1 MRLKNDKLRA
11 VFYARVS
18 TEEEKQLNAIE
29 KQIEENREVIE
40 KKGWILVDEY
50 IDKGITG
57 TQAKKRNEYIRML
70 DDIKKNKFDVIVS
83 KDQSRL
89 QRNTMDWYIFLNDI
103 VQNQKKLY
111 LYLENTFFDPK
122 DKFIFGIK
130 AMMAE
135 EYSRDL
141 SKKGNAAV
149 KRRQEKGKP
158 IITNRTWGFKNI
170 DGEILIDEDEAK
182 MITQIYQLFADGF
195 GGRVVARTLR
205 DEGIRNRNG
214 KTLSENTI
222 REIVKNPL
230 YKGIVVMNKEH
241 FDFEAKKVMK
251 NPESEWVYRDGL
263 VPQIISDD
271 LWERANEQLN
281 GRKTIDRKHNVGIN
295 KGNNLLSS
303 KIICGEC
310 GSKYWRNK
318 RKNAIYWYC
327 SEGSRSGKV
336 REKTGM
342 KCTSLN
348 LKEDEIMFMIEQ
360 IGNELISDEK
370 KEKVLSDAINMI
382 YQGLSGVSSGER
394 IEDIQSQR
402 DKLNKRKDMLMDYL
416 LDGTITK
423 SDYTSK
429 IEDITEQLAVL
440 YEKETK
446 IQESKDSN
454 KELFERLNTVREL
467 FKDKKENDIEVPLM
481 CSRIEQIKVYEDRLD
496 VYLDFL
502 KSNKYISADYNGGR
516 KHDFY
521 DMPICRGR
529 EIPGRCE
536 AHSCRWTR
544 PGQPQPESQEH
555 EPADECTAQTGTD
568 ECP

>member
-1 MRLKNDKLRA
+1 MNITQFCTNIVRKCEHMRERKLRA

-18 TEEEKQLNAIE
+18 TEEEEQLNAIE
-29 KQIEENREVIE
+29 KQIEENQEII
-40 KKGWILVDEY
+40 KAKGWVLIDEY

-57 TQAKKRNEYIRML
+57 TQAKKRNEYLRML
-70 DDIKKNKFDVIVS
+70 DDIKKDKFDIIVV

-89 QRNTMDWYIFLNDI
+89 QRNTMDWYIFLNEI

-141 SKKGNAAV
+141 SKKGNAAT

-170 DGEILIDEDEAK
+170 NGEISIDEKEVQ
-182 MITQIYQLFADGF
+182 MIKQIYQLFADGY
-195 GGRVVARTLR
+195 GGRVVARILR
-205 DEGIRNRNG
+205 ESGIRNRNG

-222 REIVKNPL
+222 RDIVKNPL

-241 FDFEAKKVMK
+241 FDFEAKRIIK
-251 NPESEWVYRDGL
+251 NPESEWIYREGL
-263 VPQIISDD
+263 VPQIIDSD
-271 LWERANEQLN
+271 LWEKANRQIN
-281 GRKTIDRKHNVGIN
+281 NRKTVDRKHNVGIN
-295 KGNNLLSS
+295 KGNNMLSS

-318 RKNAIYWYC
+318 RTQGIYWYC
-327 SEGSRSGKV
+327 SEGARSGKV

-348 LKEDEIMFMIEQ
+348 LKEDEILSLIQ
-360 IGNELISDEK
+360 RIGNQLIAKEK
-370 KEKVLSDAINMI
+370 KEKVLSNAIMKI
-382 YQGLSGVSSGER
+382 YEALTTVESRESA
-394 IEDIQSQR
+394 EDIQVQLE
-402 DKLNKRKDMLMDYL
+402 KLNNRKDTLMDFL

-423 SDYTSK
+423 RDYTSK
-429 IEDITEQLAVL
+429 IDSITEQISLLNEKKIKVQEKNKENEGL
-440 YEKETK
+440 FSRLNQVRNLFQKETEK
-446 IQESKDSN
+446 G
-454 KELFERLNTVREL
+454 
-467 FKDKKENDIEVPLM
+467 IEVPIM
-481 CSRIEQIKVYEDRLD
+481 CSHIEQIKVFEKRLD

-502 KSNKYISADYNGGR
+502 KSMDHLSVECDKMGKNSV
-516 KHDFY
+516 Y
-521 DMPICRGR
+521 DMPTCVGGLL
-529 EIPGRCE
+529 P
-536 AHSCRWTR
+536 
-544 PGQPQPESQEH
+544 
-555 EPADECTAQTGTD
+555 
-568 ECP
+568 

>member
-1 MRLKNDKLRA
+1 MREKQLRA

-18 TEEEKQLNAIE
+18 TEEEQQLNAIE
-29 KQIEENREVIE
+29 KQIEENQEII
-40 KKGWILVDEY
+40 KAKGWALVDKY

-57 TQAKKRNEYIRML
+57 TQVKKRNEYLRML
-70 DDIKKNKFDVIVS
+70 DDIKKDKFDIIVV

-89 QRNTMDWYIFLNDI
+89 QRNTMDWYIFLNEI

-141 SKKGNAAV
+141 SKKGNAAT

-170 DGEILIDEDEAK
+170 NGEIFIDEKEAQ
-182 MITQIYQLFADGF
+182 MIRQIYQLFADGY
-195 GGRVVARTLR
+195 GGRVVARILR
-205 DEGIRNRNG
+205 ESGIRNRNG

-241 FDFEAKKVMK
+241 FDFEAKRIIK
-251 NPESEWVYRDGL
+251 NPESEWIYREGL
-263 VPQIISDD
+263 VPQMIDTD
-271 LWERANEQLN
+271 LWEKANQQIN
-281 GRKTIDRKHNVGIN
+281 NRKTVDRKHNVGIN
-295 KGNNLLSS
+295 KGNNMLSS

-318 RKNAIYWYC
+318 RTQGVYWYC
-327 SEGSRSGKV
+327 SEGARSGKV

-348 LKEDEIMFMIEQ
+348 LKEDEILSLIQ
-360 IGNELISDEK
+360 KVGNQLIAKEK
-370 KEKVLSDAINMI
+370 KEEVLSNAIMKI
-382 YQGLSGVSSGER
+382 YETLTIVESRESV
-394 IEDIQSQR
+394 EDIQAQLE
-402 DKLNKRKDMLMDYL
+402 KLNNRKDILMDFL

-423 SDYTSK
+423 MDYVSK
-429 IEDITEQLAVL
+429 IDSITEQITLLNEKKIKVQEKNKENEGL
-440 YEKETK
+440 FSRLNQVRDLFQKETEK
-446 IQESKDSN
+446 G
-454 KELFERLNTVREL
+454 
-467 FKDKKENDIEVPLM
+467 IEVPIM
-481 CSRIEQIKVYEDRLD
+481 CSHIEQIKVFEKRLD

-502 KSNKYISADYNGGR
+502 KNVDYFSIECDKMGKNSVYNMPTWVGGLL
-516 KHDFY
+516 
-521 DMPICRGR
+521 P
-529 EIPGRCE
+529 
-536 AHSCRWTR
+536 
-544 PGQPQPESQEH
+544 
-555 EPADECTAQTGTD
+555 
-568 ECP
+568 

>member
-1 MRLKNDKLRA
+1 MNITQFCTNIVRKCEHMRERKLRA

-18 TEEEKQLNAIE
+18 TEEEEQLNAIE
-29 KQIEENREVIE
+29 KQIEENQEII
-40 KKGWILVDEY
+40 KAKGWVLIDEY

-57 TQAKKRNEYIRML
+57 TQVKKRNEYLRML
-70 DDIKKNKFDVIVS
+70 DDIKKDKFDIIVV

-89 QRNTMDWYIFLNDI
+89 QRNTMDWYIFLNEI

-141 SKKGNAAV
+141 SKKGNAAT

-170 DGEILIDEDEAK
+170 NGEISIDEKEVQ
-182 MITQIYQLFADGF
+182 MIKQIYQLFADGY
-195 GGRVVARTLR
+195 GGRVVARILR
-205 DEGIRNRNG
+205 ESGIRNRNG

-222 REIVKNPL
+222 RDIVKNPL

-241 FDFEAKKVMK
+241 FDFEAKRIIK
-251 NPESEWVYRDGL
+251 NPESEWIYREGL
-263 VPQIISDD
+263 VPQIIDSD
-271 LWERANEQLN
+271 LWEKANRQIN
-281 GRKTIDRKHNVGIN
+281 NRKTVNRKHNVGIN
-295 KGNNLLSS
+295 KGNNMLSS

-318 RKNAIYWYC
+318 RTQGIYWYC
-327 SEGSRSGKV
+327 SEGARSGKV

-348 LKEDEIMFMIEQ
+348 LKEDEILSLIQ
-360 IGNELISDEK
+360 RIGNQLIAKEK
-370 KEKVLSDAINMI
+370 KEKVLSNAIMKI
-382 YQGLSGVSSGER
+382 YEALTTVESRESA
-394 IEDIQSQR
+394 EDIQVQLE
-402 DKLNKRKDMLMDYL
+402 KLNNRKDTLMDFL

-423 SDYTSK
+423 RDYTSK
-429 IEDITEQLAVL
+429 IDSITEQISLLNEKKIKVQEKNKENEGL
-440 YEKETK
+440 FSRLNQVRNLFQKETEK
-446 IQESKDSN
+446 G
-454 KELFERLNTVREL
+454 
-467 FKDKKENDIEVPLM
+467 IEVPIM
-481 CSRIEQIKVYEDRLD
+481 CSHIEQIKVFEKRLD

-502 KSNKYISADYNGGR
+502 KSMDHLSVECDKMGKNSV
-516 KHDFY
+516 Y
-521 DMPICRGR
+521 DMPTCVG
-529 EIPGRCE
+529 GLL
-536 AHSCRWTR
+536 S
-544 PGQPQPESQEH
+544 
-555 EPADECTAQTGTD
+555 
-568 ECP
+568 

>member
-1 MRLKNDKLRA
+1 MGEKELRA

-18 TEEEKQLNAIE
+18 TEEEEQLNAIE
-29 KQIEENREVIE
+29 KQIEENREVIRS
-40 KKGWILVDEY
+40 KGWILVDEY

-57 TQAKKRNEYIRML
+57 TQAKKRNEYLRML
-70 DDIKKNKFDVIVS
+70 DDIKKDKFDLIVV

-141 SKKGNAAV
+141 SKKGNAAK

-170 DGEILIDEDEAK
+170 NGEIVIDDNEAQ
-182 MITQIYQLFADGF
+182 MVRQIYQLFADGF
-195 GGRVVARTLR
+195 GGRVVARVLR
-205 DEGIRNRNG
+205 ESGIRNRNG

-230 YKGIVVMNKEH
+230 YKGTAVMNKEH
-241 FDFEAKKVMK
+241 FDFEAKRTIK
-251 NPESEWVYRDGL
+251 NPQSEWIYREGL
-263 VPQIISDD
+263 VPQIIDDD
-271 LWERANEQLN
+271 LWDKANKQISS
-281 GRKTIDRKHNVGIN
+281 RKTIDRTHNVGIN

-318 RKNAIYWYC
+318 RQKGIYWYC
-327 SEGSRSGKV
+327 SEGTRSGKV

-342 KCTSLN
+342 KCVSLN
-348 LKEDEIMFMIEQ
+348 LKEDEIMSMIEKLGDQ
-360 IGNELISDEK
+360 LIAKEK
-370 KEKVLSDAINMI
+370 KEEVLSSAISKI
-382 YQGLSGVSSGER
+382 YETITNVDNKEP
-394 IEDIQSQR
+394 IEDIQAQIE
-402 DKLNKRKDMLMDYL
+402 KLNNRKNTLMDFL

-423 SDYTSK
+423 RDYSSK
-429 IEDITEQLAVL
+429 IDNLTEQISLLNAKIIKAQ
-440 YEKETK
+440 EKKE
-446 IQESKDSN
+446 EN
-454 KELFERLNTVREL
+454 AELFVRLNKVRT
-467 FKDKKENDIEVPLM
+467 FFQDKTENGIEVPVM
-481 CSRIEQIKVYEDRLD
+481 CSHIDQIKVYEKRLD

-502 KSNKYISADYNGGR
+502 KNMEYVSVKCDKTGKN
-516 KHDFY
+516 HVY
-521 DMPICRGR
+521 DVPICVGGVL
-529 EIPGRCE
+529 PGRCKDD
-536 AHSCRWTR
+536 TR
-544 PGQPQPESQEH
+544 GRS
-555 EPADECTAQTGTD
+555 
-568 ECP
+568 

>member
-1 MRLKNDKLRA
+1 MNITQFCTNIVRKCEYMREKQLRA

-18 TEEEKQLNAIE
+18 TEEEQQLNAIE
-29 KQIEENREVIE
+29 KQIEENQEII
-40 KKGWILVDEY
+40 KAKGWALVDKY

-57 TQAKKRNEYIRML
+57 TQVKKRNEYLRML
-70 DDIKKNKFDVIVS
+70 DDIKKDKFDIIVV

-89 QRNTMDWYIFLNDI
+89 QRNTMDWYIFLNEI

-141 SKKGNAAV
+141 SKKGNAAT

-170 DGEILIDEDEAK
+170 NGEIFIDEKEAQ
-182 MITQIYQLFADGF
+182 MIRQIYQLFADGY
-195 GGRVVARTLR
+195 GGRVVARILR
-205 DEGIRNRNG
+205 ESGIRNRNG

-241 FDFEAKKVMK
+241 FDFEAKRIIK
-251 NPESEWVYRDGL
+251 NPESEWIYREGL
-263 VPQIISDD
+263 VPQMIDTD
-271 LWERANEQLN
+271 LWEKANQQIN
-281 GRKTIDRKHNVGIN
+281 NRKTVDRKHNVGIN
-295 KGNNLLSS
+295 KGNNMLSS

-318 RKNAIYWYC
+318 RTQGIYWYC
-327 SEGSRSGKV
+327 SEGARSGKA
-336 REKTGM
+336 RERTGM

-348 LKEDEIMFMIEQ
+348 LKEDEILSLIQ
-360 IGNELISDEK
+360 KIGNQLIAKEK
-370 KEKVLSDAINMI
+370 KEEVLSNAIMKI
-382 YQGLSGVSSGER
+382 YETLTTVESRESV
-394 IEDIQSQR
+394 EDIQAQLE
-402 DKLNKRKDMLMDYL
+402 KLNNRKDTLMDFL

-423 SDYTSK
+423 IDYASK
-429 IEDITEQLAVL
+429 IDSITEQITLLNEKKIKVQEKNKENEGL
-440 YEKETK
+440 FSRLNQVRDLFQKETEK
-446 IQESKDSN
+446 G
-454 KELFERLNTVREL
+454 
-467 FKDKKENDIEVPLM
+467 IEVPIM
-481 CSRIEQIKVYEDRLD
+481 CSHIEQIKVFEKRLD

-502 KSNKYISADYNGGR
+502 KNVDYFSIECDKMGKNSVYNMPTWVGGLL
-516 KHDFY
+516 
-521 DMPICRGR
+521 P
-529 EIPGRCE
+529 
-536 AHSCRWTR
+536 
-544 PGQPQPESQEH
+544 
-555 EPADECTAQTGTD
+555 
-568 ECP
+568 